1 MLTSCQELDTPIN
14 NIPTIET
21 GEATEITATSALL
34 SFKSEN
40 GKADCS
46 LVYILSTSPDMND
59 VWESESNYIKDLIPN
74 TTYYYMAALRST
86 TDGKNNEVRGEVKSF
101 TTLSSI
107 RLISVTS
114 TSWDGSQEE
123 YNPDMLGTYLF
134 IQPLPPF
141 IKDMEICTWRKT
153 LSTENRLEAS
163 SRNLS
168 CKYQLKN
175 VRLLSLSKR
184 KF

>member
-1 MLTSCQELDTPIN
+1 MKKIQSILVIALGVCAMLTSCQELDTPIN

-74 TTYYYMAALRST
+74 TTYYYMAAL
-86 TDGKNNEVRGEVKSF
+86 
-101 TTLSSI
+101 I
-107 RLISVTS
+107 
-114 TSWDGSQEE
+114 
-123 YNPDMLGTYLF
+123 
-134 IQPLPPF
+134 
-141 IKDMEICTWRKT
+141 
-153 LSTENRLEAS
+153 
-163 SRNLS
+163 
-168 CKYQLKN
+168 
-175 VRLLSLSKR
+175 
-184 KF
+184 